1 MNQVCVDMRA
11 RLSSKFRHVHHGIN
25 RIDST
30 HNSGAEVTTSCH
42 NVFPTENWRT
52 FSNEVSWSLET
63 FGAEYDCLRVEW
75 TEAVSALEMPS
86 WDVLHPM
93 APPRWNA
100 CCSEVGSEA
109 EKYLL
114 RADIDLVIVSLNQR
128 HCRRHLA
135 GYCTTTFRSR
145 TRRSE
150 CKTNRQWTWIGEM
163 IRCQH
168 LWCRVAIVA

>member
-30 HNSGAEVTTSCH
+30 HNSGAEVTTSHH
-42 NVFPTENWRT
+42 NVFPTEKWRT

-86 WDVLHPM
+86 WDVLDPSTSQL
-93 APPRWNA
+93 A
-100 CCSEVGSEA
+100 CGIPYGLFVFPILLDC
-109 EKYLL
+109 LL
-114 RADIDLVIVSLNQR
+114 RFFLGMVVHDSG
-128 HCRRHLA
+128 H
-135 GYCTTTFRSR
+135 
-145 TRRSE
+145 SE
-150 CKTNRQWTWIGEM
+150 RWLDVCW
-163 IRCQH
+163 
-168 LWCRVAIVA
+168 A